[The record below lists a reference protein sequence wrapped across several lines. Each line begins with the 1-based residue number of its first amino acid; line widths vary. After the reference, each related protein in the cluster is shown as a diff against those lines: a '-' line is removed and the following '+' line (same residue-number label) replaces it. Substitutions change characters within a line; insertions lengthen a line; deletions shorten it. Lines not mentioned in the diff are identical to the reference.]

1 MSADLVMLK
10 VFIFLNC
17 TFVVPRFQIIIFGVQ
32 LRFPMLGEQLR
43 KFLWIYFPP
52 LFSMKV
58 VGEIPGPSFLVT
70 GLDVAKY
77 GIIIVG
83 GSQADAEKAAWKS
96 RDVS

>member
-1 MSADLVMLK
+1 
-10 VFIFLNC
+10 
-17 TFVVPRFQIIIFGVQ
+17 
-32 LRFPMLGEQLR
+32 
-43 KFLWIYFPP
+43 
-52 LFSMKV
+52 MKV

-77 GIIIVG
+77 GIITVG

>member
-1 MSADLVMLK
+1 
-10 VFIFLNC
+10 
-17 TFVVPRFQIIIFGVQ
+17 
-32 LRFPMLGEQLR
+32 
-43 KFLWIYFPP
+43 
-52 LFSMKV
+52 MKV
-58 VGEIPGPSFLVT
+58 VGEISGPLFLVT